1 MRESSYSDALIQCFE
16 RVLLKDDRV
25 FILGG
30 SLFFG
35 VTPTAELFRKLVDKY
50 PKRILRPPTSEF
62 GFCALAVGAAMSGM
76 RPIVDIGTAS
86 FVFNAWPVVINE
98 ASNAHYL
105 NNGQTK
111 VPIIFHMMHGIRGG
125 AGVQHSHSPQSMLW
139 NTPGLEI
146 MLPSSPADL
155 IGLFQTALNRENPVV
170 FIDHAKLFG
179 TSGQVPDEVGYS
191 IPFGKGEIKREG
203 RDVTMVATSLMVQ
216 TAIRAATK
224 LSAEGIEVEVVDP
237 RTIVPLDKE
246 IILNSVAKTG
256 RLIVA
261 DEGQRSCGI
270 ASEISAI
277 VAEEGFKSLKSG
289 IKRVTIPDIPVAFSK
304 PLEEY
309 VSPSED
315 RIIAAVRSAVK

>member
-1 MRESSYSDALIQCFE
+1 MRDTLYSDALIQCFE
-16 RVLLKDDRV
+16 RVLLRDNRV

-50 PKRILRPPTSEF
+50 PKRIIRPPTSEF
-62 GFCALAVGAAMSGM
+62 GYCALAVGAAMSGM
-76 RPIVDIGTAS
+76 RPIVDVGTAS
-86 FVFNAWPVVINE
+86 FVFNAWPIVINE

-111 VPIIFHMMHGIRGG
+111 VPVIFHMMHGIRGG
-125 AGVQHSHSPQSMLW
+125 AGVQHSHSPQSMFW

-146 MLPSSPADL
+146 MLPSTPSDL
-155 IGLFQTALNRENPVV
+155 VGLFRTALTRENPVV
-170 FIDHAKLFG
+170 FMNHAKLLG
-179 TSGQVPDEVGYS
+179 TAGTIPEDDNYS

-203 RDVTMVATSLMVQ
+203 RDVTLVATSLMVQ
-216 TAIRAATK
+216 ISLRAANK
-224 LSAEGIEVEVVDP
+224 LSAEGIEVEIVDP
-237 RTIVPLDKE
+237 RTIVPLDKK
-246 IILNSVAKTG
+246 IILDSVGKTG
-256 RLIVA
+256 RLVVA

-277 VAEEGFKSLKSG
+277 VAEEGFASLKSA

-315 RIIAAVRSAVK
+315 RIVAAVRSAVK